1 MPEDTIVKSTFCDEL
16 PPEHKPFVSKL
27 GDLVIVRA
35 RGDGACLYNAAAK
48 GIYGS
53 DKQSWVL
60 RGLVHSFIVEHWD
73 FYRHYYTVPY
83 REQVGVGSTQEVFL
97 NSISDVWRFSMNVNR
112 PKDFWVNINTLQA
125 LTAFLLI
132 PDSYRLW
139 STNNVRFL

>member
-1 MPEDTIVKSTFCDEL
+1 MRQESEQFGGGGGGGQ
-16 PPEHKPFVSKL
+16 H
-27 GDLVIVRA
+27 GG
-35 RGDGACLYNAAAK
+35 RGGPTE
-48 GIYGS
+48 
-53 DKQSWVL
+53 QS
-60 RGLVHSFIVEHWD
+60 VEHWD